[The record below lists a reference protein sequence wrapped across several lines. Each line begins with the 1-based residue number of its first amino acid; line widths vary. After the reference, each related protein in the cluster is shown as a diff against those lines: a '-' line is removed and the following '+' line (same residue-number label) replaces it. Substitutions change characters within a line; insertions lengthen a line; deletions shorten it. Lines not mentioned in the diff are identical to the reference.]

1 MIEISDLQKTYHTGS
16 IAVEALRSVSFNID
30 NGEFVAIMG
39 ASGSGKSTLMNLL
52 GLLDV
57 PTAGTYILN
66 QTEVS
71 ALAEKDYARIRNR
84 EIGFVF
90 QTFNLLPHLTALHNV
105 ELPML
110 YAGVKPAK
118 RRDRAMQL
126 LEGVGLAERTNHYP
140 HELSGGQNQRVA
152 IARSLANNP
161 AIVLADEP
169 TGALDT
175 RTSLEVMEIFQQLNR
190 DGTTIIL
197 VTHEEDIARHAGR
210 ILRLSDG
217 LLITDDKV
225 QQPLDA
231 GKILNSFRK
240 EVAAYEH

>member
-1 MIEISDLQKTYHTGS
+1 MIEIHDLQKTYQTGS

-30 NGEFVAIMG
+30 KGEFVAIMG
-39 ASGSGKSTLMNLL
+39 PSGSGKSTLMNLL
-52 GLLDV
+52 GLLDI

-71 ALAEKDYARIRNR
+71 ALAQKDYARIRNR

-110 YAGVKPAK
+110 YAGIKPA
-118 RRDRAMQL
+118 RRRERALDL
-126 LEGVGLAERTNHYP
+126 LKEVGLAARSNHYP

-152 IARSLANNP
+152 IARSLANRP

-175 RTSLEVMEIFQQLNR
+175 HTSLEVMEIFQQLNR
-190 DGTTIIL
+190 GGATIIL
-197 VTHEEDIARHAGR
+197 VTHEENIARHAGR
-210 ILRLSDG
+210 ILRLNDG
-217 LLITDDKV
+217 LLVSDNRLRQT
-225 QQPLDA
+225 LDA
-231 GKILNSFRK
+231 AKILRK
-240 EVAAYEH
+240 EDAAYEH

>member
-1 MIEISDLQKTYHTGS
+1 MIVINDIQKIYDTGS
-16 IAVEALRSVSFNID
+16 ITVEALRGLSFNID
-30 NGEFVAIMG
+30 KGEFVAIMG

-57 PTAGTYILN
+57 PSAGTYILN

-71 ALAEKDYARIRNR
+71 ALEEKDFARIRNR

-105 ELPML
+105 ELPMM
-110 YAGVKPAK
+110 YAGVKLAA
-118 RRDRAMQL
+118 RRERATLL
-126 LEGVGLAERTNHYP
+126 LERMGLIDRMHHYP
-140 HELSGGQNQRVA
+140 NELSGGQNQRVA

-161 AIVLADEP
+161 AIILADEP
-169 TGALDT
+169 TGALDSH
-175 RTSLEVMEIFQQLNR
+175 TSLEVMDIFQQLNL

-197 VTHEEDIARHAGR
+197 VTHEENIAQHAGR

-217 LLITDDKV
+217 LLIMDDIV
-225 QQPLDA
+225 QEPLNA
-231 GKILNSFRK
+231 GQALRSFRK
-240 EVAAYEH
+240 EAGSI